1 MPGREFGGSGRNTIH
16 PTLTEIQDIILE
28 GLAARSIEC
37 AASLSRELTEAMR
50 QRFAGGSVYFPL
62 SAPQRLARDAQIY
75 EQFNGRNHRELSVD
89 FAMSVKG
96 VYEIIRRERQRRA
109 GPNSP
114 PPPDGRRK
122 PRPPESW

>member
-1 MPGREFGGSGRNTIH
+1 MPGREVGGSSRNIH
-16 PTLTEIQDIILE
+16 PTLIEIREIIAA
-28 GLAARSIEC
+28 GLAARSIGC
-37 AASLSRELTEAMR
+37 ADSLARELTEAMR

-62 SAPQRLARDAQIY
+62 SAPQRLARDAEIF
-75 EQFNGRNHRELSVD
+75 EKFTGRNHRQLAIEFCLSI
-89 FAMSVKG
+89 KG
-96 VYEIIRRERQRRA
+96 VYEVIRRERQRRA

>member
-1 MPGREFGGSGRNTIH
+1 MPGREVGGSSRNIH
-16 PTLTEIQDIILE
+16 PTLIEIREIIVA
-28 GLAARSIEC
+28 GLAARSIGC
-37 AASLSRELTEAMR
+37 ADSIARELTEAMR

-75 EQFNGRNHRELSVD
+75 EQFDGRNHRALAVS
-89 FAMSVKG
+89 FALSVKG